1 MTDNVVKKTIGN
13 LIAKMK
19 SFGFLHSD
27 DVVTS
32 WSQSVSNSKYATE
45 KLVKDSLDTK
55 ENTSNKVTSISSS
68 STDAQYPSAKTVFDA
83 INELDL
89 GGGSYIDDYYFDT
102 TTKEIVLAYTTD
114 GSSSGSGSGS
124 GGGTS
129 VDIVTNWEQTPSDLK
144 VASEKLVKD
153 TLDTKAESTHNHTKS
168 QITDFP
174 TIPSKTSD
182 LTNDSNF
189 ITSHQSLA
197 NYIQKSNTQGLVK
210 NDGTIDTSTYL
221 TSHQSLTGYLKTTDV
236 VDNLTSTSTT
246 TPLSAKQGKELATMI
261 GQAISYINQ

>member
-1 MTDNVVKKTIGN
+1 MKT
-13 LIAKMK
+13 
-19 SFGFLHSD
+19 FGFLHSD

-89 GGGSYIDDYYFDT
+89 GGGGSYIDDYYFDT

-124 GGGTS
+124 GWDDADAKRFDEENEDTFYN
-129 VDIVTNWEQTPSDLK
+129 DKFNIWED
-144 VASEKLVKD
+144 
-153 TLDTKAESTHNHTKS
+153 
-168 QITDFP
+168 
-174 TIPSKTSD
+174 
-182 LTNDSNF
+182 
-189 ITSHQSLA
+189 
-197 NYIQKSNTQGLVK
+197 
-210 NDGTIDTSTYL
+210 
-221 TSHQSLTGYLKTTDV
+221 
-236 VDNLTSTSTT
+236 
-246 TPLSAKQGKELATMI
+246 
-261 GQAISYINQ
+261 